1 MNTAGSAAQGERRSR
16 AGTRLQAHRVCVYL
30 PWETATEIGRA
41 KTALAFVGAPYTL
54 SWMKQLKNP
63 LSTLAAIVGLYVGL
77 AQVMPK
83 IPPEVIPL
91 AIIGAVAI
99 GALWPK

>member
-1 MNTAGSAAQGERRSR
+1 M
-16 AGTRLQAHRVCVYL
+16 L
-30 PWETATEIGRA
+30 RA

>member
-1 MNTAGSAAQGERRSR
+1 
-16 AGTRLQAHRVCVYL
+16 
-30 PWETATEIGRA
+30 
-41 KTALAFVGAPYTL
+41 
-54 SWMKQLKNP
+54 MKQIKNP

-77 AQVMPK
+77 SQIMPK
-83 IPPEVIPL
+83 IPLEVIPL